1 MENKSLQ
8 EMAMN
13 LSPDT
18 VENPTTGGNNGGSTG
33 GGTTGGQGG
42 DDGK

>member
-1 MENKSLQ
+1 MKYKYLQ
-8 EMAMN
+8 ETTMN

-18 VENPTTGGNNGGSTG
+18 GDNPTTG

-42 DDGK
+42 DDGKTL